1 MLLHCFVGKT
11 CQCPDIGIDRIQSDC
26 CEIIHPLCGQII
38 HQVGRLLHIML
49 RIKAMP
55 HTKPPIELIN
65 RWPFMYK
72 GWVLIRSDYRNYLPK
87 EDCDIWLTRTDETGD
102 RWMQIV
108 EYRAAEHDI
117 MWDGTIAWMPVT
129 KYDALPTVCDALHEV
144 IIDEVR

>member
-1 MLLHCFVGKT
+1 
-11 CQCPDIGIDRIQSDC
+11 
-26 CEIIHPLCGQII
+26 
-38 HQVGRLLHIML
+38 
-49 RIKAMP
+49 KAMP

-129 KYDALPTVCDALHEV
+129 KDDALPTVCDALHEV